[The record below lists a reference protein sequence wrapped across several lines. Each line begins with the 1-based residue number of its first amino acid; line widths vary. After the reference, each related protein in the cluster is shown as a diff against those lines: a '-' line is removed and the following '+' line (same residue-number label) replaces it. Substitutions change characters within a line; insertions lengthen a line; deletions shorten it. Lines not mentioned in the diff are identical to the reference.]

1 VARNDKKKSLVMLL
15 IVASL
20 SQQLLRFF
28 SPLPNCRLT
37 TTAAEK
43 TQTAL
48 FSSLRKDFND
58 CW

>member
-28 SPLPNCRLT
+28 SPLPNCRQR